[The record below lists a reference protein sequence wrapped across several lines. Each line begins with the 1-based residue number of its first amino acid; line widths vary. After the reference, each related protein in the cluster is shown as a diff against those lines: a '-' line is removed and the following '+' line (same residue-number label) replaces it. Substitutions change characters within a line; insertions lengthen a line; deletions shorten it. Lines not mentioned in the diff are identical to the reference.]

1 MEGGKKWSE
10 ERVKDRKRKEGK
22 MEKKEGNVGSEGREE
37 RKEERNFFLIQTMV
51 CINVVWMM
59 CI

>member
-10 ERVKDRKRKEGK
+10 ERAKDRKRKEGK

-37 RKEERNFFLIQTMV
+37 RKEERNFFLNSDYV
-51 CINVVWMM
+51 LY
-59 CI
+59 